1 VRRLLLGKSRLPWK
15 LETARCVWSR
25 LLPYGGSGRLNAPL
39 WLGLLQLPFDS
50 DSIGRVELAMPTLR
64 ADQRAMLCA
73 TLADRLVISVERVL
87 VLRLVPQPSNGTV
100 IVEFTISDDL
110 MRFPTEPAAVTVPH
124 AVMPF
129 GHRLPC

>member
-1 VRRLLLGKSRLPWK
+1 MGIGNGALCSVAFAVLF
-15 LETARCVWSR
+15 
-25 LLPYGGSGRLNAPL
+25 GGLGRLNAPL
-39 WLGLLQLPFDS
+39 WLGLLQLPSES
-50 DSIGRVELAMPTLR
+50 DSIGRVELAMPALR

-100 IVEFTISDDL
+100 IVEFTIRDDL

-124 AVMPF
+124 ACPSATVAL
-129 GHRLPC
+129 RA

>member
-1 VRRLLLGKSRLPWK
+1 
-15 LETARCVWSR
+15 
-25 LLPYGGSGRLNAPL
+25 
-39 WLGLLQLPFDS
+39 
-50 DSIGRVELAMPTLR
+50 MPTLR

-129 GHRLPC
+129 GRCPAS